1 MSKKLI
7 EMKWFRVVLVLVS
20 IFGMAAL
27 ASYQRRT
34 GPTYPIDVDEL
45 VAREQVTGELLRS
58 HGGEGGAEI
67 SLVASNAVSGEIRWR
82 RYPTQGEWQTI
93 EMRRDG
99 ENLVVEL
106 PHQPPAGK
114 LEYSILLKAENQ
126 QLQLPKDEAV
136 VIRFRADV
144 PAGVLIPHI
153 LCMFI
158 ALAIV
163 LRSTFGALLAEKNV
177 GRFATW
183 VLAFLIPG
191 GFILGPMVQ
200 KYAFG
205 AYWTGW
211 PFGTDWT
218 DNKTLAA
225 LVAWILVL
233 VVRRWRSQ
241 LERAAVLLAAAVMM
255 AVYLIPH
262 SIHGSELDWSEE
274 AAAEQTLPDPG
285 LSEDAPDE
293 EPSAAAA
300 EDNS

>member
-1 MSKKLI
+1 MSNKLFKKR
-7 EMKWFRVVLVLVS
+7 WFRVALGLLAFVGMVVL
-20 IFGMAAL
+20 AA
-27 ASYQRRT
+27 YQRRT
-34 GPTYPIDVDEL
+34 GPTWPIPVLES
-45 VAREQVTGELLRS
+45 VGESEISGEFPRS

-67 SLVASNAVSGEIRWR
+67 SLVAPADISGEIRWR
-82 RYPTQGEWQTI
+82 RYPTRDEWQTSA
-93 EMRRDG
+93 MARRG
-99 ENLVVEL
+99 EALTVEL

-114 LEYSILLKAENQ
+114 LEYSVRLTSPDKQ
-126 QLQLPKDEAV
+126 FVLPEGEAA

-144 PAGVLIPHI
+144 PAWVLIPHI

-163 LRSTFGALLAEKNV
+163 LRSALGALLNESDV
-177 GRFATW
+177 GRFAPW
-183 VLAFLIPG
+183 ILGFLIPG

-200 KYAFG
+200 KFAFG

-233 VVRRWRSQ
+233 VVRRWRPQ
-241 LERAAVLLAAAVMM
+241 LVRAAVLLAAAIMM

-262 SIHGSELDWSEE
+262 SIHGSELDWSGTE
-274 AAAEQTLPDPG
+274 T
-285 LSEDAPDE
+285 SEMVSEPAGE
-293 EPSAAAA
+293 EPSPPVSDDAV
-300 EDNS
+300 DPTGGD